1 MKQTFRYEGIPKA
14 QGRPKFFRRGN
25 FVGAYDPKD
34 SRQYKDNIAAQI
46 VAQKPIL
53 IEREKPIRLWI
64 TFLLPRPKAH
74 YNSKGI
80 VKAKHIWTPHTKKPD
95 LDNLVKAVK
104 DSLKGILWYDD
115 SQVYYTEAAKRYTD
129 DKATVSIIVEDI
141 P

>member
-1 MKQTFRYEGIPKA
+1 MKQTFRYDGIPKA

-46 VAQKPIL
+46 VAQKPVL
-53 IEREKPIRLWI
+53 IDREKAIKIWLS
-64 TFLLPRPKAH
+64 FYLPRPKGH

-80 VKAKHIWTPHTKKPD
+80 IKPQYASSAHTKKPD
-95 LDNLVKAVK
+95 LDNMVKAVK

-115 SQVYYTEAAKRYTD
+115 SQVCFTEAEKKYS
-129 DKATVSIIVEDI
+129 DKATVYIIVEDL
-141 P
+141 